1 VLVAHSMFGGLA
13 ARFAARTLALRALVI
28 YAAPAVATYRMPIG
42 LLLAAIRFGIRPSQR
57 NLERFAEWV
66 FVPPEPSRRP
76 DREWLEALLAY
87 VLACAKLAHVRR
99 TMRQL
104 IGVGKKRIPDEELRR
119 ITIPTALLWGR
130 QDRMVPLRLA
140 EDAHARLGWPLYVVD
155 DVGHVPHVDR
165 PELFLRA
172 LRDALA

>member
-1 VLVAHSMFGGLA
+1 MFGGLA
-13 ARFAARTLALRALVI
+13 ARFAARTPVLRALVI
-28 YAAPAVATYRMPIG
+28 YAAPGVAAYRMPIG

-57 NLERFAEWV
+57 NVERFAEWV